1 MSNKIERCE
10 CKNITN
16 NKICHNKSRNI
27 MILNNKRIC
36 NFHYWY
42 YHNIYSII
50 IQKYYKGYKQ
60 RKLIKNIYINLPIDL
75 QKHIIYFIRQD
86 HYYKRYKLIINK
98 IIEPKLSTLISEL
111 YNLWYNDN
119 QNLFSI
125 YLSNNINYVIN
136 TYELYKKY
144 YMILNKNITKN
155 MYQHFKNILK
165 IYYLYDS
172 KIYDNNLDS
181 NILNNIQRNIENIYF
196 SLAKIFES
204 IEI

>member
-1 MSNKIERCE
+1 MSNKIERCQ
-10 CKNITN
+10 CRNITN
-16 NKICHNKSRNI
+16 NKICHNKSKNI

-60 RKLIKNIYINLPIDL
+60 RKLIKYIYINLPIDL

-172 KIYDNNLDS
+172 KIYYNNNNLDS
-181 NILNNIQRNIENIYF
+181 NIENNIENIYF
-196 SLAKIFES
+196 SLAKIFDS